1 MKKWMWVLDILAAL
15 LLTLV
20 FYYLKELIGIE
31 IFICAVAADIIVAV
45 GQIQRKL
52 NDNEKI

>member
-15 LLTLV
+15 VLTLV